1 VISRVIGYTVQVGY
15 RVTNTFSFMRGNVLV
30 LSVSG
35 ALGMFARSM
44 VFPYV
49 PLYIMSLG
57 GQPEEIGIVYALG
70 PLGGLLVFPV
80 AIWRITSVARS

>member
-1 VISRVIGYTVQVGY
+1 
-15 RVTNTFSFMRGNVLV
+15 MRGNMLV
-30 LSVSG
+30 LSLSG

-57 GQPEEIGIVYALG
+57 GQPA
-70 PLGGLLVFPV
+70 
-80 AIWRITSVARS
+80 AARSVARAVAFARGRTQAPFARKLPNVAAFVFSPGLH

>member
-1 VISRVIGYTVQVGY
+1 MISRVIGYTVQVGY

-80 AIWRITSVARS
+80 AGYLAD